1 MKGGKGFFC
10 IFVVE
15 MVDTPQLTTTPMKTT
30 LRFALTLLALM
41 TCNTSW
47 AQRHEIL
54 NSRIATLQVVA
65 GDDWLSPPVTQLG
78 GDAINISFDDLT
90 HDYHRYTY
98 KVEHCEADWS
108 VSEELF
114 ESDYIDGFTEGNL
127 IDDTEESLNTNM
139 LYTHYRLTL
148 PNEHC
153 RLKMSG
159 NYRVTVMDDNNG
171 GEPMLTACFMVVE
184 PKVGVAM
191 DVSTNTDIDVNNSH
205 QQVSLSLSYG
215 NSDLRVNNPSAQMK
229 TVVLQN
235 GRWDNA
241 VFNPK
246 PQYTLPT
253 GLKWD
258 HCRDLIFDAG
268 NEYHKFEV
276 LATDHPTMGIE
287 RMRWDGKLFHA
298 FVFVDEPRP
307 NYLYDEDANGAFY
320 IRNSDNIEND
330 RLTDYVMVHF
340 ELMCPEPV
348 TGSVF
353 LNGVWTNDRFL
364 PDYEME
370 YDYSSHSYKA
380 TVMLKMGYYSYQ
392 YLLLDADG
400 YTHVMPT
407 EGSFFQTE
415 NQYQALVYYREP
427 GGRTDLLVGY
437 QQVGIK

>member
-1 MKGGKGFFC
+1 MKKG
-10 IFVVE
+10 ILLLG
-15 MVDTPQLTTTPMKTT
+15 LT
-30 LRFALTLLALM
+30 AIGLM
-41 TCNTSW
+41 TSLQTW

-54 NSRIATLQVVA
+54 NSRIATLNVVA
-65 GDDWLSPPVTQLG
+65 GDNWLSPPITRLG
-78 GDAINISFDDLT
+78 GDVINISFDDLT
-90 HDYHRYTY
+90 HEYNRYTY

-108 VSEELF
+108 TSEELF

-127 IDDTEESLNTNM
+127 IEDTEESLNTNM
-139 LYTHYRLTL
+139 LYTHYRLRI

-184 PKVGVAM
+184 PKVGVTM
-191 DVSTNTDIDVNNSH
+191 KVSTNTDIDVNHSH
-205 QQVSLSLSYG
+205 QQVAMSLSYG
-215 NSDLRVNNPSAQMK
+215 NSNLRINNPSAQIK

-241 VFNPK
+241 VINPK
-246 PQYTLPT
+246 PQYTMQS
-253 GLKWD
+253 GLQWD
-258 HCRDLIFDAG
+258 HCRELIFDAG
-268 NEYHKFEV
+268 NEYRKFEV

-287 RMRWDGKLFHA
+287 RMRWDGHLFHA

-320 IRNSDNIEND
+320 IRNSDNYEND

-340 ELMCPEPV
+340 QLMCPQPV
-348 TGSVF
+348 TGTVY
-353 LNGVWTNDRFL
+353 LNGAWTYDRFL
-364 PDYEME
+364 SDYEME
-370 YDYSSHSYKA
+370 YDYATHSYQA

-392 YLLLDADG
+392 YLILDDEG

-407 EGSFFQTE
+407 EGNFFQTE

-427 GGRTDLLVGY
+427 GGRTDQLVGY
-437 QQVGIK
+437 QQVTYK